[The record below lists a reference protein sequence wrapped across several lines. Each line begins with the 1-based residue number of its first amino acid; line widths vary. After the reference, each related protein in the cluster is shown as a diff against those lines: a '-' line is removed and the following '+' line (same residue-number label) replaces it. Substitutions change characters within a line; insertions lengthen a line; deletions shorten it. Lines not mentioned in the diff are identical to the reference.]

1 MARTGT
7 NIAVIGKVGDIP
19 DLRAQLSTIA
29 KKKGTSIPEVAE
41 KLGVSK
47 QRLYSLLGAEKITE
61 DQLSRVLE
69 VMESD
74 LTDLHLGELA
84 S

>member
-1 MARTGT
+1 MAKTGT

-19 DLRAQLSTIA
+19 DLRAQLSKLA
-29 KKKGTSIPEVAE
+29 KKKGTSIPEVAG

-61 DQLSRVLE
+61 DQLSQVLGAMGATESE
-69 VMESD
+69 VK
-74 LTDLHLGELA
+74 LA
-84 S
+84 PPLA